1 MDNITN
7 EIVAWAIFL
16 YLIAPVLYCT
26 VGGAICRGG
35 RGAALGALVGLP
47 TMVVAI
53 AVGMVLSEVA
63 LRPLNFFLSAQATSV
78 AGAFV
83 AGWSTRFIVDDQGK
97 EKDKPT

>member
-1 MDNITN
+1 MTENLFWLIY
-7 EIVAWAIFL
+7 V
-16 YLIAPVLYCT
+16 YLVAPVGYCAAA
-26 VGGAICRGG
+26 GAFHRRW

-47 TMVVAI
+47 TMVVGI
-53 AVGMVLSEVA
+53 AVGLLLSEA
-63 LRPLNFFLSAQATSV
+63 TLSALNFFLAAQATSV